1 MQLAQNFNNLV
12 KKMLQLLL
20 LRVGFWAD
28 QSYDLFTDGSGSAPV
43 LKTSIGKNKWIQII
57 GREHYYESVVEYP
70 IGTLSDLKKALKIE
84 PWSFP
89 YDGIRFVQIDRVSP
103 QSHRVTN
110 WVIKREVLERQK
122 SRPMIMVPETACLQA
137 PAASGPMAV
146 SRLGKTV
153 LVINTDNGLLSG
165 IEPQTEDDSAVRF
178 WRTRLLS
185 LSGLAQES
193 KVELVSEEKVGT
205 QLIQG
210 LWRVLKLSPTTFLLP
225 LETSFR
231 GNYPWSKVV
240 RMTLL
245 AAALYLPFSSL
256 YILMSD
262 AWVDY
267 KLLGARSESMASLEL
282 RKDVRSMQA
291 DVDEVAAVFS
301 RVPPL
306 WVTWDVVLD
315 LLNRGVSVKRIN
327 SLDGLVTIT
336 ASAARA
342 TDVLTYLSND
352 PRVTEVKY
360 VQPVRQSGKQQSF
373 AISMGFNWPQ
383 EQVESTLLS
392 EVEDTGD
399 SIDASTQSDTD
410 NG

>member
-1 MQLAQNFNNLV
+1 MQLTQKINGFVANMQR
-12 KKMLQLLL
+12 LLL
-20 LRVGFWAD
+20 SRVGFWAG
-28 QSYDLFTDGSGSAPV
+28 QTYDMPADDASDFDF
-43 LKTSIGKNKWIQII
+43 KTPSTKNKWILII
-57 GREHYYESVVEYP
+57 AREHYFESVAEYS
-70 IGTLSDLKKALKIE
+70 IGNLSDLKKALKIE

-89 YDGIRFVQIDRVSP
+89 YQGIRFVQIDRISP

-110 WVIKREVLERQK
+110 WVIKAEVLEEQEF
-122 SRPMIMVPETACLQA
+122 RPIVMVPETACLQA
-137 PAASGPMAV
+137 LAASGPV
-146 SRLGKTV
+146 RISRLGKTV
-153 LVINTDNGLLSG
+153 LIINTDSGLLSG
-165 IEPQTEDDSAVRF
+165 IEPQTSDNSTVAF
-178 WRTRLLS
+178 WRSRLLS
-185 LSGLAQES
+185 ASGLAQD
-193 KVELVSEEKVGT
+193 KQIDYLPDADTGAQLVK
-205 QLIQG
+205 G
-210 LWRVLKLSPTTFLLP
+210 LWRTLKQLPTTFLLP
-225 LETSFR
+225 LETSSR
-231 GNYPWSKVV
+231 GNYPWNKLAK
-240 RMTLL
+240 MTLL
-245 AAALYLPFSSL
+245 VTALYLCLSSV

-267 KLLGARSESMASLEL
+267 RLSTASAESLASLEL

-291 DVDEVAAVFS
+291 DVDEVATVFS

-373 AISMGFNWPQ
+373 AISMGFNRPQ
-383 EQVESTLLS
+383 EQVESTLMS
-392 EVEDTGD
+392 EVEGAGD
-399 SIDASTQSDTD
+399 STETSTQSDTD

>member
-1 MQLAQNFNNLV
+1 
-12 KKMLQLLL
+12 
-20 LRVGFWAD
+20 
-28 QSYDLFTDGSGSAPV
+28 
-43 LKTSIGKNKWIQII
+43 
-57 GREHYYESVVEYP
+57 
-70 IGTLSDLKKALKIE
+70 
-84 PWSFP
+84 
-89 YDGIRFVQIDRVSP
+89 
-103 QSHRVTN
+103 
-110 WVIKREVLERQK
+110 
-122 SRPMIMVPETACLQA
+122 
-137 PAASGPMAV
+137 
-146 SRLGKTV
+146 
-153 LVINTDNGLLSG
+153 
-165 IEPQTEDDSAVRF
+165 
-178 WRTRLLS
+178 
-185 LSGLAQES
+185 
-193 KVELVSEEKVGT
+193 VSEEKVGT